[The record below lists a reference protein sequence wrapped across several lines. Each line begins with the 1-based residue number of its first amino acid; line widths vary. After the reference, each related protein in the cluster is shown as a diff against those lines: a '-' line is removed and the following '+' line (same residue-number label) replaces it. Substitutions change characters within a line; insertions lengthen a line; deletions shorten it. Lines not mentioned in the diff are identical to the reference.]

1 VTILDTDIFTLLTK
15 PHPHVAER
23 RRQCEDT
30 VALTLVT
37 RIEVL
42 GGRFAFILKAPDGN
56 QLRIAQQ
63 RLEQSEQNLSRFL
76 LLPLDAAAA
85 AEFDRLLQNKKLKK
99 IGRPDLLIA
108 AIALARRA
116 TVVTRNVQDFRQ
128 VPGLRVENWA
138 D

>member
-1 VTILDTDIFTLLTK
+1 M
-15 PHPHVAER
+15 
-23 RRQCEDT
+23 
-30 VALTLVT
+30 TLVT
-37 RIEVL
+37 RIEAL
-42 GGRFAFILKAPDGN
+42 GGRFAFILKAADGN

-63 RLEQSEQNLSRFL
+63 RLEHSERNLARFL

-116 TVVTRNVQDFRQ
+116 TLVTRNVRDFRQ
-128 VPGLRVENWA
+128 VSGFA
-138 D
+138 H

>member
-23 RRQCEDT
+23 RRLCEDT
-30 VALTLVT
+30 VALTIVT
-37 RIEVL
+37 RIEAL
-42 GGRFAFILKAPDGN
+42 EGRFAFVKKARDGD
-56 QLRIAQQ
+56 QLLIAQE
-63 RLEQSEQNLSRFL
+63 RLDSTEGNLAPFPL
-76 LLPLDAAAA
+76 LAFDAASA
-85 AEFDRLLQNKKLKK
+85 AELDRLLQNKKLKK

-116 TVVTRNVQDFRQ
+116 TLVTRNVRDFRQ